1 MEMVTARLSGVE
13 SDGFADDEVHGLRFK
28 FARIT
33 RGRAVVGTMQQ
44 TVCVLV
50 GEHEEGLCGR
60 KTVQD
65 LNAFTCRGPERA
77 AKIIGCL
84 DRNSLTG
91 AEPYTPTASRAHH
104 TRASD
109 PTVAMEMSRST
120 SRCGRI

>member
-1 MEMVTARLSGVE
+1 MTEG
-13 SDGFADDEVHGLRFK
+13 HGLRFK
-28 FARIT
+28 FARVT

-84 DRNSLTG
+84 DRNSLFKDGGTEG
-91 AEPYTPTASRAHH
+91 VRPPAGIAR
-104 TRASD
+104 RDRD
-109 PTVAMEMSRST
+109 PARIAMPFSPLRT
-120 SRCGRI
+120 KRPIVRQV